1 MALKATIYKADL
13 QIADMD
19 RHYYAD
25 HALTI
30 ARHPSE
36 TDERMMARV
45 LMYALNA
52 QEGIAFTKGLFD
64 VDEPEVWVKDL
75 TGEIRLWIDIGQ
87 PDEVRLRK
95 ACGRA
100 GQVIVLCYSS
110 SCEIWWKQI
119 EDKLSR
125 LKNLTVLQ
133 LPAQTSQALAAL
145 AARTMQL
152 QCMVQDGEVWM
163 STEAARVPVSL
174 KPLKAADYSDAPAG
188 PRIPR

>member
-36 TDERMMARV
+36 ADERMMVRV
-45 LMYALNA
+45 LMYALYA

-75 TGEIRLWIDIGQ
+75 TGTIKLWIDIGQ
-87 PDEVRLRK
+87 PDETRLRK

-100 GQVIVLCYSS
+100 DQVIAVCYSS
-110 SCEIWWKQI
+110 SCEVWWKQI
-119 EDKLSR
+119 ENKLER
-125 LKNLTVLQ
+125 LSNLTVLQ
-133 LPAQTSQALAAL
+133 LPAETSQTLAAL
-145 AARTMQL
+145 AERSMQL
-152 QCMVQDGEVWM
+152 QCMVQDGEVWI
-163 STEAARVPVSL
+163 STDAARVAVDL
-174 KPLKAADYSDAPAG
+174 KRLKTAG
-188 PRIPR
+188 

>member
-19 RHYYAD
+19 RHYYSD

-36 TDERMMARV
+36 TDERMMVRV
-45 LMYALNA
+45 LMHALYA

-75 TGEIRLWIDIGQ
+75 TGKIKLWIDIGQ
-87 PDEVRLRK
+87 PDETRLRK

-100 GQVIVLCYSS
+100 EQVIAVCYSS
-110 SCEIWWKQI
+110 SCEVWWRQI
-119 EDKLSR
+119 ENKLER
-125 LKNLTVLQ
+125 LNNLTVLQ
-133 LPAQTSQALAAL
+133 LPTETSQALAAL
-145 AARTMQL
+145 AERNMQL
-152 QCMVQDGEVWM
+152 QCMVQDGEVWI
-163 STEAARVPVSL
+163 STDAARVAVEL
-174 KPLKAADYSDAPAG
+174 KRLKTAG
-188 PRIPR
+188 

>member
-19 RHYYAD
+19 RHYYAS

-36 TDERMMARV
+36 TDERMMVRV
-45 LMYALNA
+45 LMYGLHA
-52 QEGIAFTKGLFD
+52 QEGTAFTRGLSE

-75 TGEIRLWIDIGQ
+75 TGEIKLWIDIGQ
-87 PDEVRLRK
+87 PDETRLRK

-100 GQVIVLCYSS
+100 DRVVAVCHSS

-119 EDKLSR
+119 ESKLTR
-125 LKNLTVLQ
+125 LNNLTVLQ
-133 LPAQTSQALAAL
+133 LPAETSRELAAL
-145 AARTMQL
+145 AGRSMQL
-152 QCMVQDGEVWM
+152 QCMVQDGEAWM
-163 STEAARVPVSL
+163 STEAARVQVEL
-174 KPLKAADYSDAPAG
+174 KALKAAG
-188 PRIPR
+188 